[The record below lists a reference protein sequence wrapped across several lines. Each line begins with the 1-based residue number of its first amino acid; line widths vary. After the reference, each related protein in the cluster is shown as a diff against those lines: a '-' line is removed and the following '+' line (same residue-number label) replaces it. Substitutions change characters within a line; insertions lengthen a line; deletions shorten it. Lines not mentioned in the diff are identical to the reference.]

1 MEDVKVGN
9 KITIF
14 LTIVLLCLILVGC
27 SEADKVSS
35 NISNEADNFN
45 VERRLVVIN
54 NMTDTIQFE
63 MTGLMSIREDGSQLE
78 ITVKHDG
85 NIYKKHFVGMSE
97 FTTYIC
103 EDTTGSDVSTRNYT
117 LNFNPDMLTPFETK
131 NYNKDNSK

>member
-1 MEDVKVGN
+1 M
-9 KITIF
+9 KIRKM
-14 LTIVLLCLILVGC
+14 ILMVVVAVAVISVAAC
-27 SEADKVSS
+27 SEADKVST

-63 MTGLMSIREDGSQLE
+63 MTGLMSIHEDGDQLE
-78 ITVKHDG
+78 ITVKHEDDV
-85 NIYKKHFVGMSE
+85 YKKHFVGMSE

-117 LNFNPDMLTPFETK
+117 LNFNPDMILPFEVK
-131 NYNKDNSK
+131 DYNTDGSD